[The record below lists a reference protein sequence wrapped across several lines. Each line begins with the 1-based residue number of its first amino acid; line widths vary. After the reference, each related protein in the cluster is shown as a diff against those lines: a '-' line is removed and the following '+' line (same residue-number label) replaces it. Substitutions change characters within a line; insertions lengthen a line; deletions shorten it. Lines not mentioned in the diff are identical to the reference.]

1 MKFDTD
7 TYREILDALTRN
19 KRRSFLTG
27 FGIFWGLFM
36 LLFLIGGGNGLK
48 QLLEKNF
55 EGFAT
60 NTVIIAANETTKPYK
75 GFKEGRSWNLRHKDI
90 ERLKAMVPELE
101 VVTPLLPEWGR
112 TATRDEHNA
121 SCSVKGV
128 EADYVKV
135 QAPTMKFGRYLNQ
148 VDVVPPTSTSGAT
161 ARTRSP
167 YLSR

>member
-1 MKFDTD
+1 MRFDTD

-60 NTVIIAANETTKPYK
+60 NTVVLAANEAEKP
-75 GFKEGRSWNLRHKDI
+75 I
-90 ERLKAMVPELE
+90 V
-101 VVTPLLPEWGR
+101 
-112 TATRDEHNA
+112 
-121 SCSVKGV
+121 
-128 EADYVKV
+128 
-135 QAPTMKFGRYLNQ
+135 AP
-148 VDVVPPTSTSGAT
+148 PPTSLPVDPSTTSQT
-161 ARTRSP
+161 Q
-167 YLSR
+167 